1 MNRNER
7 EWRMSLKTM
16 KMYASVMMWTEGGVL
31 EKIDQQEGQH
41 GHEVHRAVER
51 EEVADPRPERAS
63 AGVAGRSR
71 DDAQHVFDQED
82 ERCEV
87 IDPEEQVA
95 VGAHRFE
102 RTADDRRDG
111 GHDEEHYRVVE
122 RFARQD
128 ALEPVVLVHVGRV
141 CRYRSSGRSAPG
153 RKMMSFVLP
162 GLRGISRPRSSV

>member
-16 KMYASVMMWTEGGVL
+16 KMYASVMMWTEG
-31 EKIDQQEGQH
+31 
-41 GHEVHRAVER
+41 
-51 EEVADPRPERAS
+51 
-63 AGVAGRSR
+63 
-71 DDAQHVFDQED
+71 VFDQED

>member
-1 MNRNER
+1 MRIDIISSVPDLLASPLNE
-7 EWRMSLKTM
+7 SILKRAQE
-16 KMYASVMMWTEGGVL
+16 KGLVEIVVHNLHDYA
-31 EKIDQQEGQH
+31 H
-41 GHEVHRAVER
+41 
-51 EEVADPRPERAS
+51 
-63 AGVAGRSR
+63 
-71 DDAQHVFDQED
+71 
-82 ERCEV
+82 
-87 IDPEEQVA
+87 
-95 VGAHRFE
+95 
-102 RTADDRRDG
+102 DRRDG